1 MASPPTSA
9 NPEATFRR
17 RGLWGFW
24 AAAAVAAAGMLA
36 PLLFGGG
43 STRIILA
50 AIPFGVAAIAYGAC
64 ALVYHRGK
72 PLATLLYFVAS
83 LAVVYGILSAL
94 AVPLRI
100 AMLGACPADSGPC
113 LPGLERPVTTA
124 ESSVLGVVVGIG
136 IVAILTGF
144 FGLRTLYHRHRV
156 QAIPAAAPPVR
167 RIAPVATKSPAET
180 TAAAAPAPAAPPA
193 PAAKSSES
201 SSAAVAEA
209 PAETETQAELPAHEP
224 DLELPAHVS
233 VVTPQPRQAAATP
246 APKRQP
252 RRSKPKVPAEPPTS
266 TNTE

>member
-1 MASPPTSA
+1 MASSPTSA
-9 NPEATFRR
+9 DPEPTFKR

-24 AAAAVAAAGMLA
+24 AAAAVAVAGMLA

-50 AIPFGVAAIAYGAC
+50 AIPLGVAAIAYGAC

-100 AMLGACPADSGPC
+100 AMLGACPADSGRC
-113 LPGLERPVTTA
+113 LPGLESPVTTA
-124 ESSVLGVVVGIG
+124 ESSALGVVVGIG

-167 RIAPVATKSPAET
+167 RIAPVATKTPPETAPA
-180 TAAAAPAPAAPPA
+180 ASPAPAASA
-193 PAAKSSES
+193 GKSSES
-201 SSAAVAEA
+201 SNAEVAEA
-209 PAETETQAELPAHEP
+209 PAETEMQAELPAHEP
-224 DLELPAHVS
+224 DLELPAHES
-233 VVTPQPRQAAATP
+233 VVTPEPRRAAAVP
-246 APKRQP
+246 APQRRP
-252 RRSKPKVPAEPPTS
+252 RRNKPKAPPEPPTS
-266 TNTE
+266 INTE

>member
-9 NPEATFRR
+9 DPEPTFER

-24 AAAAVAAAGMLA
+24 AATALAVAGMLA
-36 PLLFGGG
+36 PFLLGGG
-43 STRIILA
+43 STRIIAA

-72 PLATLLYFVAS
+72 PLPTVLYFVAS

-100 AMLGACPADSGPC
+100 AMLGSCPADSGPC
-113 LPGLERPVTTA
+113 LPGLETPITTD
-124 ESSVLGVVVGIG
+124 ESTAMGVVVGIG

-156 QAIPAAAPPVR
+156 QAIPPAAPPVR
-167 RIAPVATKSPAET
+167 RIAPVTTKSAAET
-180 TAAAAPAPAAPPA
+180 APVASPAPAPKP
-193 PAAKSSES
+193 SEA
-201 SSAAVAEA
+201 SSAAVTEA
-209 PAETETQAELPAHEP
+209 PAGPEEQAELPAHEQDP
-224 DLELPAHVS
+224 ELPAHVS
-233 VVTPQPRQAAATP
+233 DVSSEPRQAPPMP
-246 APKRQP
+246 APQRQP
-252 RRSKPKVPAEPPTS
+252 RRSKPKASPEPPTS